1 MYTCKNNSLVPP
13 EMSCDLSAVDRFPN
27 TSSVRGNRQGAPRRE
42 HLQKKRSH
50 PGLSQGRL
58 LCHLNYPLRRGLHSD
73 DIPPYVRMSGQLC
86 TNRDFKGYGV
96 PKWEDSAPGKRAL
109 AVSQLLNL
117 EACKGGTFHMEAC
130 AKTTAPLF
138 IQKDVEEGV
147 VNPNLA
153 VIFDEPQ
160 FPKAIHKKTHA

>member
-1 MYTCKNNSLVPP
+1 VP
-13 EMSCDLSAVDRFPN
+13 LK
-27 TSSVRGNRQGAPRRE
+27 SSP
-42 HLQKKRSH
+42 KK
-50 PGLSQGRL
+50 GT
-58 LCHLNYPLRRGLHSD
+58 HSE
-73 DIPPYVRMSGQLC
+73 DIPPYVWVSGQFC

-96 PKWEDSAPGKRAL
+96 PKWEDSALGKRAL

-117 EACKGGTFHMEAC
+117 ETSKGAVLHMEVRTKIA
-130 AKTTAPLF
+130 ALLF